1 MLSWMTEIC
10 ENPLS
15 AGSLISGLGSGG
27 QGSWR
32 ANPGLAVNQ
41 GAWEISS
48 GPVTLSEAAKSVGR
62 YFNFQHSASYANNL

>member
-15 AGSLISGLGSGG
+15 AGSLISGLGSRG

-48 GPVTLSEAAKSVGR
+48 GPVTLSDSE
-62 YFNFQHSASYANNL
+62 